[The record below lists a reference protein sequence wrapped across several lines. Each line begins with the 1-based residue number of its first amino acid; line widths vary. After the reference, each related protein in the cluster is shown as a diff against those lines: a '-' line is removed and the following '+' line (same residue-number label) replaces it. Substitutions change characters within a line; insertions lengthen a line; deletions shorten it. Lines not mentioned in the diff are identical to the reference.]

1 MRNINNLRANSAAK
15 APMSPANNQKESREI
30 KYPIAAKRLPRA
42 AAGRLQFSKLLQILE
57 RTFCGSL
64 SVLINLAFSLKNLI
78 FCGTFQESVL
88 SRDQHPMHP
97 PHICDLGYGPY
108 QSNGC

>member
-15 APMSPANNQKESREI
+15 APMSPANNQQESTEI
-30 KYPIAAKRLPRA
+30 KYPVAAKRLLRA
-42 AAGRLQFSKLLQILE
+42 AAVQAHLSKLLQTGE
-57 RTFCGSL
+57 RSFCSSMRAL
-64 SVLINLAFSLKNLI
+64 KNLAFSLKNLI